1 MGNWD
6 NINEDELEKFIVENK
21 DKFDRYSPKPGTEE
35 RFHIK
40 LLNRFKK
47 IISIVPHLVRVAI
60 VTAIIFIISIWA
72 WNSYIRKDRHEVT
85 LKQKMYN
92 ITKKTEVVIK
102 NL

>member
-1 MGNWD
+1 MEKWN
-6 NINEDELEKFIVENK
+6 NITEEELEKFIIENK
-21 DKFDRYSPKPGTEE
+21 DKFNRYSPKPGVEE

-47 IISIVPHLVRVAI
+47 IISIVPHLIRVAI
-60 VTAIIFIISIWA
+60 ATVIIFIISIWT
-72 WNSYIRKDRHEVT
+72 WNTYIRKDRHEIT
-85 LKQKMYN
+85 LKQKIYN

>member
-1 MGNWD
+1 MGHWD
-6 NINEDELEKFIVENK
+6 NITEDQLEKFILENK
-21 DKFDRYSPKPGTEE
+21 DKFRYSPKPGTEE

-47 IISIVPHLVRVAI
+47 IISIVPHLIRVA
-60 VTAIIFIISIWA
+60 VATAIIFIISVWA
-72 WNSYIRKDRHEVT
+72 WNEYIRKDRREVT
-85 LKQKMYN
+85 LKQKIYN